1 MDSKLIQ
8 LYIYIYSFFFRF
20 FPHIGYGRI
29 LSRVPCA
36 VYQVLVSYLFYIC
49 VYIYI
54 YIYKIYIK
62 ILHTTYINVYI
73 CVCSVYVNPIVCMLI
88 PSS

>member
-1 MDSKLIQ
+1 MIQ

-54 YIYKIYIK
+54 YIYIYI
-62 ILHTTYINVYI
+62 
-73 CVCSVYVNPIVCMLI
+73 
-88 PSS
+88 